1 MLWVG
6 NRYAPKIWLDFFFSL
21 LFNLPAEDAGGS
33 NEAGGSDQAGGADEA
48 GRHDG
53 PFFGWRKLKISLVQ
67 KMIVLK

>member
-48 GRHDG
+48 RRHDG
-53 PFFGWRKLKISLVQ
+53 PFLGGENSKL
-67 KMIVLK
+67 VLCKK